1 MWRLYFGLVTL
12 VTTTLLWSTVK
23 GENIFEFRG
32 VFITFR
38 GQIMAEFGAG
48 KLKIIGL

>member
-1 MWRLYFGLVTL
+1 MPKLNSRILYHKVQLD
-12 VTTTLLWSTVK
+12 
-23 GENIFEFRG
+23 I
-32 VFITFR
+32 FITFR